1 MNILNNTSLESNKRV
16 KINFGGGDLSLL
28 FTRSSKRW

>member
-16 KINFGGGDLSLL
+16 KINFGPKLKSEMLL
-28 FTRSSKRW
+28 L